1 MTDLFRAGPAAIYV
15 GSGAGERVDEARA
28 FLTRLGRDAPSVLV
42 FRDGDKPGADRT
54 ALLEAVEGGR
64 LALIVVPEYLDA
76 LSFWQDR
83 PAMATLKAQAV
94 NLVLPFDV
102 AILTPDAAT
111 VERLR
116 NADPDAWR
124 PIVEAL
130 YLGCLTDRAPESLLQ
145 ALMARDPDVLRWG
158 ERACDAI
165 DAPMKS
171 AYVSTGAGAR
181 ARIAGWLQAG
191 LAQLRP
197 SADPMRQAA
206 DLAARF
212 DELERRPGAD
222 VVERCRALRHEV
234 AAVGGPLASRAAQVH
249 AARCLEEGLWDE
261 AHGAAT
267 EAAALAEATDDAPG
281 LALRLQAGAL
291 LGKRAI
297 VEGLDAV
304 ASAQLLDA
312 LFGAAGPVL
321 HTRRFFTG
329 VAEPEATLRE
339 VAFLAQV
346 PGRVREWPEALERLA
361 GLLDADDAARIAAW
375 LDKNRG

>member
-15 GSGAGERVDEARA
+15 GRGPEERIDEALA
-28 FLTRLGRDAPSVLV
+28 FLLRLGRDATSLLV
-42 FRDGDKPGADRT
+42 FRDEPGADRA

-76 LSFWQDR
+76 VSFWQDR

-94 NLVLPFDV
+94 SLVLPFDV

-111 VERLR
+111 VERLWS
-116 NADPDAWR
+116 ADPDAWR

-130 YLGCLTDRAPESLLQ
+130 YLGCLTDRAPQSLLQ
-145 ALMARDPDVLRWG
+145 ALMARDPDVFRWG

-171 AYVSTGAGAR
+171 AYVSTGGGAR
-181 ARIAGWLQAG
+181 AKIVGWLQAG
-191 LAQLRP
+191 LAELRP
-197 SADPMRQAA
+197 AADPVR
-206 DLAARF
+206 LAARL
-212 DELERRPGAD
+212 DELERRPSAD

-234 AAVGGPLASRAAQVH
+234 AAVGGLLASRAAQVH

-261 AHGAAT
+261 AHAAAT

-291 LGKRAI
+291 LGKRALA
-297 VEGLDAV
+297 EGLDAV
-304 ASAQLLDA
+304 LSAQLLDA

-361 GLLDADDAARIAAW
+361 RLLDADDAALLAAW